1 MVAMVDT
8 ATCWGIIHV
17 RRQAWVEVEPAL
29 CDTMVCGILTRLHEK
44 KPGKPGKED
53 RKKRT
58 AGGEKSHPPGDGRI
72 IINVCR
78 TAIYVLE
85 LS

>member
-53 RKKRT
+53 RKKRS
-58 AGGEKSHPPGDGRI
+58 AGEETPGDGRI
-72 IINVCR
+72 ISMSSNSHLCFR
-78 TAIYVLE
+78 T
-85 LS
+85 

>member
-17 RRQAWVEVEPAL
+17 HRQARVEVEPAL

-58 AGGEKSHPPGDGRI
+58 AGEEKSHPPGDERT
-72 IINVCR
+72 IINV
-78 TAIYVLE
+78 VK
-85 LS
+85 